1 MDYSADVADRTSDLT
16 ISADWSETFARISAP
31 PLAPAEQVID
41 LDHLARMTLGEA
53 NLEREVLQLFDQ
65 QVEMLLDH
73 MTSETPRVTAAF
85 AHTLVGSARGIGAWK
100 LAAAAEAVERIASAP
115 GPTALTAAMNR
126 LSSAAAETQV
136 AIAELLRERA
146 AEEAAK

>member
-53 NLEREVLQLFDQ
+53 KLEREVLQLFDQ

-100 LAAAAEAVERIASAP
+100 LAAAAEAVERIASGP
-115 GPTALTAAMNR
+115 GPTTLTAAMNR
-126 LSSAAAETQV
+126 LSSAVAETQV